1 MTDGG
6 QSVRAQAHPNIALVK
21 YWGKQ
26 TTGDNLPAVPSL
38 SITLDQLAAQTTVSL
53 AQHDIFVLDGQERSG
68 ANEDLKLA
76 RFMAY
81 LRTKFDVPPLR
92 IDSHNNFPTAA
103 GLASSA
109 AGFAALI
116 VAINDFLGLDI
127 SAAEQSSIARVGSA
141 SAARSVLGGFVG
153 LRHPSF
159 SAEQIAS
166 EADWPLRI
174 VIAITDHTAKA
185 VSSADGMAISAK
197 TSPYYPTWLDSAEPD
212 FAKAHQAIADHDFAA
227 LAAVSE
233 HSCLK
238 MHALML
244 SSVPSLVYWN
254 GATLS
259 SLQVLRQLQNEA
271 CQVFFTS
278 DAGPQVKAICTP
290 QYADQVQQELQS
302 VPGVKE
308 VHNVGIGG
316 PARVLN

>member
-1 MTDGG
+1 MTNGG
-6 QSVRAQAHPNIALVK
+6 QSVQAQAHPNIALVK

-26 TTGDNLPAVPSL
+26 IGGDNLPAVPSL
-38 SITLDQLAAQTTVSL
+38 SITLDELAAQTTVSL
-53 AQHDIFVLDGQERSG
+53 APQDLFVLDGQERSG
-68 ANEDLKLA
+68 ANEDLKLT
-76 RFMAY
+76 RFLAF

-116 VAINDFLGLDI
+116 AAINDFLGLDI
-127 SAAEQSSIARVGSA
+127 DVAEQSRIARVGSA

-159 SAEQIAS
+159 SAEQIAGDV
-166 EADWPLRI
+166 DWPLRI

-185 VSSADGMAISAK
+185 ISSADGMRISAL
-197 TSPYYPTWLDSAEPD
+197 TSPYYTAWVDSAEQD
-212 FAKAHQAIADHDFAA
+212 FANAQQAIADHDFAA

-259 SLQVLRQLQNEA
+259 SLQVLRRLQAEA
-271 CQVFFTS
+271 CEVFFTS

-290 QYADQVQQELQS
+290 RYADQVQRELQS
-302 VPGVKE
+302 VPGVKQ

-316 PARVLN
+316 PARVLD